1 MQDKKPSLSRR
12 KVGFIITKGV
22 WGGAQKYVYTLATSL
37 PKDRYDVFVVCGE
50 GNILKEKLQEKN
62 VRVYVVENLKRDI
75 SVIAEIKSSW
85 KLLQIVW
92 QERPDVLHL
101 NSPKAAG
108 FGAVAGRL
116 RLTPKII
123 QTIHGWTF
131 NEERNIFSYLLIR
144 FFSWITMLL
153 CHKTIIIAKSEKKQA
168 LEMPMINSK
177 KIVLIKNGIEPIKYI
192 EKSIVQEALMS
203 RTLKYKAQATTDTIW
218 LGTTAELNRNKGLEY
233 AIKAVSKI
241 KTPYVYFI
249 IGEGEERKNLENL
262 IRQSGLENKVFL
274 LGFVENA
281 NLYLKAFDIFLL
293 TSEKEGLPY
302 TILEAGQAGLPVLAS
317 AVGGIPEIIDDG
329 ENGILTRKGDISQI
343 TKGLDYFISK
353 PKERKSFGTKLQKK
367 IEKEF
372 SLEEM
377 IKKTI
382 TLYR

>member
-1 MQDKKPSLSRR
+1 MSSKKI
-12 KVGFIITKGV
+12 KVGYVITKGV
-22 WGGAQKYVYTLATSL
+22 WGGAQKYVYTLAISL

-62 VRVYVVENLKRDI
+62 VRVHVIENLKRDI

-92 QERPDVLHL
+92 REKPDVLHG

-123 QTIHGWTF
+123 QTIHGFTW

-144 FFSWITMLL
+144 FFSWTTMLL
-153 CHKTIIIAKSEKKQA
+153 CHKTIVIAKSEKKQA

-203 RTLKYKAQATTDTIW
+203 RVSKKDLANTIW

-241 KTPYVYFI
+241 KTPYAYFI

-274 LGFVENA
+274 VGFVENA

-293 TSEKEGLPY
+293 TSKKEGLPY

-367 IEKEF
+367 IEKKF
-372 SLEEM
+372 SLEQMLEKT
-377 IKKTI
+377 KK
-382 TLYR
+382 LYGN